1 MTTYISILRGI
12 NVSGKNII
20 KMEALKRLF
29 ESLGFQK
36 VTTYVQSGNVIF
48 SSALSDVKKIEKLI
62 TSQIEKDFG
71 LKIPIIVLTI
81 EELKQYIE
89 DNPLIKNRDE
99 AFLHFT
105 FLAERPTEIDCKKE
119 RIKDKKME
127 NEEIE
132 ISERVVYLFCPNG
145 YGKTKLTNTFLEK
158 TLKVTATT
166 RNFKTTNQLLKIA
179 EQQH

>member
-1 MTTYISILRGI
+1 MATYISILRGI

-29 ESLGFQK
+29 ETLDFQK

-48 SSALSDVKKIEKLI
+48 SSALADVKKIEKRI

-71 LKIPIIVLTI
+71 LKVPIIILTI
-81 EELKQYIE
+81 EELRQCIE
-89 DNPLIKNRDE
+89 GNPLIKNRDE
-99 AFLHFT
+99 AFLYFT
-105 FLAERPTEIDCKKE
+105 FLAEKPIDYKKE
-119 RIKDKKME
+119 QIRDKKAE

-132 ISERVVYLFCPNG
+132 ISKRVVYLYCPNG
-145 YGKTKLTNTFLEK
+145 YGKTKLTNTFLEN

-166 RNFKTTNQLLKIA
+166 RNFKTTNKLLKIA
-179 EQQH
+179 EE

>member
-29 ESLGFQK
+29 ESLGFQN

-71 LKIPIIVLTI
+71 LKIPIIVLTR
-81 EELKQYIE
+81 EELKQCIE
-89 DNPLIKNRDE
+89 GNPLIKNRDE
-99 AFLHFT
+99 AFLHLT
-105 FLAERPTEIDCKKE
+105 FLAERPIDCKKE
-119 RIKDKKME
+119 RIKDEKME